1 MNNDNIKHI
10 ATQFVSLDLKYKALW
25 AELKAMRGER
35 QELYKMIKDYM
46 AMHEIEKFD
55 VSTEEGTNVH
65 FMGKE
70 KKVRKAAKLSEIIV
84 AASEELE
91 NDDVENVLKRLQKEL
106 GIEDRKVEIKYNMRQ
121 VTRF

>member
-1 MNNDNIKHI
+1 MNTDNIKHI

-25 AELKAMRGER
+25 AELKAMREER

-46 AMHEIEKFD
+46 AMNEIEKFD
-55 VSTEEGTNVH
+55 VSTEEGANVH

-121 VTRF
+121 ATRF

>member
-1 MNNDNIKHI
+1 MSNDNIKDI

-55 VSTEEGTNVH
+55 VSTEEATVH
-65 FMGKE
+65 FVGKE

-91 NDDVENVLKRLQKEL
+91 NDDVENVLMRLQKEL
-106 GIEDRKVEIKYNMRQ
+106 GIEDKKVEIRYNMRQ

>member
-1 MNNDNIKHI
+1 MSNDNIKDI

-55 VSTEEGTNVH
+55 VSTEEANVH
-65 FMGKE
+65 FVGKE

-91 NDDVENVLKRLQKEL
+91 NDDVENVLMRLQKEL
-106 GIEDRKVEIKYNMRQ
+106 GIEDKKVEIRYNMRQ